1 MPEPFTGGRWQPGSL
16 QPSEVYSP
24 PGYSASPRGE
34 VRRAGLHDPDGRL
47 LGHVWTD
54 GKEAAGFLPDERAGS
69 AGVRAGS
76 FVWTLHR
83 ELHAR
88 GVPASEVL
96 DPALYEPAYRLV
108 V

>member
-16 QPSEVYSP
+16 QPEQVYSP
-24 PGYSASPRGE
+24 PGYSASPSGQ
-34 VRRAGLHDPDGRL
+34 VRRAALRDHAGRL

-54 GKEAAGFLPDERAGS
+54 GKEAAGFLPSEQAGS

-83 ELHAR
+83 ELHGR
-88 GVPASEVL
+88 GVPAAEVL
-96 DPALYEPAYRLV
+96 DPALYEPTYRLDV
-108 V
+108 